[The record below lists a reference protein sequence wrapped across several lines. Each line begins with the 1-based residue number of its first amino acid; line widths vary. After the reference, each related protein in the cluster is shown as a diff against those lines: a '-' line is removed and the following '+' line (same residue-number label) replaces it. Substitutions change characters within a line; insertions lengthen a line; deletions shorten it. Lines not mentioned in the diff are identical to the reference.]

1 MPIQLRVLGCF
12 RLSVDGE
19 PVEISPVP
27 ARILAY
33 LALQHREAE
42 RSAMARV
49 LWPETVHERA
59 LGNLR
64 SALWRLP
71 GGSRHAVTE
80 CGTSLRLSPEVVCDL
95 ELIERGLSSAA
106 SEDAPDVLTWEWRDE
121 LLAGWYDDWVLSAR
135 DRLQA
140 RRAVALERLSLT
152 SCTRG
157 LPGDALLYAAFAVG
171 AQPLR
176 ESAHRALLRAH
187 LDRGNR
193 REAVQLYRELAL
205 MLRQELGVAPSVE
218 TAALMG
224 DLGEAVA

>member
-42 RSAMARV
+42 RSEIARV
-49 LWPETVHERA
+49 LWPGTAHGRA

-80 CGTSLRLSPEVVCDL
+80 CGTSLQLSPEVVCDL
-95 ELIERGLSSAA
+95 DLIEQGLSPAA
-106 SEDAPDVLTWEWRDE
+106 SENAPDVLTWGWRDE
-121 LLAGWYDDWVLSAR
+121 LLAGWYDDWVLWAR
-135 DRLQA
+135 DQLQA
-140 RRAVALERLSLT
+140 RRAVALERLSIT
-152 SCTRG
+152 SCARG
-157 LPGDALLYAAFAVG
+157 LPGDALLYAALAVG

-193 REAVQLYRELAL
+193 LEAVELYRELAL
-205 MLRQELGVAPSVE
+205 MLRRELGVAPSIE

-224 DLGEAVA
+224 DLAKAVA